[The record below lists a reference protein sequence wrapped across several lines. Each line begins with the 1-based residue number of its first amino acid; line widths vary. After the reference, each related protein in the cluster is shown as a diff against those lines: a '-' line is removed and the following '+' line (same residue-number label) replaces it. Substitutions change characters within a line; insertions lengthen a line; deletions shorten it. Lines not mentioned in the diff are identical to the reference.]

1 MALWGFRV
9 AAKSSIEAANRID
22 SPLNK
27 PPFPARRPSSG
38 PGVPGLA
45 ARALAMKAVEGVL
58 GQDLALEDAFDDAS
72 LEARDL
78 GLARMI
84 AGVSMRRYGTIG
96 TILSDLLAKGMPRKS
111 GPLEAILI
119 TAAAQILFLDVP
131 DRAAVD
137 LAVRL
142 ARADDRAQAFSGLAN
157 AVLRK
162 ISAGKEEL
170 LAAIPPEADTPSW
183 LYKRWSA
190 QYGEATAAAIAA
202 AQRVEP
208 SLDLSVKADATGW
221 AERLGG
227 RALPTGSVRT
237 PHNGPIK
244 ALEGYE
250 AGEWWVQDA
259 AAALPARLL
268 GDVAGLRVADLC
280 AAPGGKTAQVAAAG
294 ATVTAVDRSAARL
307 QRLSENLK
315 RLDLKADVVTADI
328 LAWKA
333 EPFDAVILDAPC
345 SATGTIRRHPDVAW
359 SKSAGDI
366 GAVADLQRRMLG
378 RMASLVKPGGLLVY
392 CTCSLERE
400 EGEEQITRFLD
411 GNKDFTLEP
420 VRPDDIGGIEGAI
433 TPEGFL
439 RTLPSLLPDPDPVM
453 AGMDGFFAAR
463 MRRKG

>member
-1 MALWGFRV
+1 M
-9 AAKSSIEAANRID
+9 
-22 SPLNK
+22 NK

-170 LAAIPPEADTPSW
+170 LAAMPPEADTPSW

-190 QYGEATAAAIAA
+190 QYGEATAASIAA

-227 RALPTGSVRT
+227 RVLPTGSVRT
-237 PHNGPIK
+237 AHNGPVR
-244 ALEGYE
+244 ALEGFE
-250 AGEWWVQDA
+250 AGQWWVQDA

-280 AAPGGKTAQVAAAG
+280 AAPGGKTAQVAAAS

-315 RLDLKADVVTADI
+315 RLDLKAEVVTADI
-328 LAWKA
+328 LTWKA

-378 RMASLVKPGGLLVY
+378 RMAGLIKPGGLLVY

-400 EGEEQITRFLD
+400 EGEEQIARFLD
-411 GNKDFTLEP
+411 GNKDFALEP